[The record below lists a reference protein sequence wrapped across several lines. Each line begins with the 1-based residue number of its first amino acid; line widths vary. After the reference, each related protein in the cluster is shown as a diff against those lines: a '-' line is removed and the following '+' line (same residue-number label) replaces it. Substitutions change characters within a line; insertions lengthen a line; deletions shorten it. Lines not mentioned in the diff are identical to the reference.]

1 MIQENEEYP
10 KYEEKETEKDL
21 PRNRINGGKMVQ
33 QVQSHVHYEKVRANK
48 R

>member
-21 PRNRINGGKMVQ
+21 PRNQ
-33 QVQSHVHYEKVRANK
+33 NK
-48 R
+48 RREDGSASSVPRPL